1 MDLFASSAVPIC
13 ARSASSM
20 WPHTWD
26 TRPRTRPEAAS
37 MIKGVRGV
45 LFALL
50 FVATRLDCANALA
63 RPRSGF
69 SGSPNP
75 RSRFTSGSDKE
86 AAFAA
91 LELRSYNS
99 VENIVVANK
108 KSALWR
114 DPYGSTL
121 LHRAVLLKDSQNIVR
136 LLVSQGAKLNALD
149 KGNNTALHHACL
161 RDNIDAAI
169 HLVKAGA
176 NIHRRNA
183 EGFTAFGLLMMRLAE
198 QQYGRMPPKECDEL
212 LLLLL
217 ERGADITE
225 DLHGRGRD
233 AFSTSFILVPRG
245 SAVFDTLRHRL
256 QNMLPELMNNAIQKE
271 DLKEMICL
279 VHMAKH
285 AALSEERYTA
295 MRAQLSASLPRLFES
310 GPDSVQSSL
319 GSIMGAADRAG
330 EENAKTADRP
340 YQLLKQW
347 QALMTKQLEEMQ
359 KARLDD
365 SDNWYG

>member
-1 MDLFASSAVPIC
+1 
-13 ARSASSM
+13 
-20 WPHTWD
+20 
-26 TRPRTRPEAAS
+26 

-91 LELRSYNS
+91 LELRWYNS

-108 KSALWR
+108 RSALWK

-121 LHRAVLLKDSQNIVR
+121 LHRAVLLEDSRSVVP

-149 KGNNTALHHACL
+149 KGGRTALYYAIS
-161 RDNIDAAI
+161 RRNFDAAEY
-169 HLVKAGA
+169 LVKQGA
-176 NIHRRNA
+176 NIYRIDA
-183 EGFTAFGLLMMRLAE
+183 EEGSSAFGLLMRVARPL
-198 QQYGRMPPKECDEL
+198 YGREDLTKVEEL
-212 LLLLL
+212 LQLLL

-225 DLHGRGRD
+225 YSFRERPHFLL
-233 AFSTSFILVPRG
+233 TSFRQAPRD
-245 SAVFDTLRHRL
+245 SALFDTLRYRL
-256 QNMLPELMNNAIQKE
+256 QNLLPEAMEDAINKK
-271 DLKEMICL
+271 DLDRMASL
-279 VHMAKH
+279 VYVADY
-285 AALSEERYTA
+285 ARLSEERYTA
-295 MRAQLSASLPRLFES
+295 LRAQLSAILPSFFKLTF
-310 GPDSVQSSL
+310 DSMSDRETLYFMVNK
-319 GSIMGAADRAG
+319 ADYAG
-330 EENAKTADRP
+330 RTDATREDRP
-340 YQLLKQW
+340 YQLLKLW
-347 QALMTKQLEEMQ
+347 RELWEEVLAKQLEEMQ